1 MNALL
6 IQEVTKEQ
14 LKNIPEIKA
23 GMHVRVHEKVKEKDR
38 ERIQVF
44 EGIVLARKH
53 GKGINATFTVRKIV
67 DGIGVEKTWPL
78 HSPLIEKIE
87 IIKAP
92 KTRRAKLYYLRNLS
106 VKKTKK
112 KLKKVAAFKEIIK
125 EEPTI
130 EKNDNQENNNQKQEE
145 NINQE

>member
-1 MNALL
+1 MTTL
-6 IQEVTKEQ
+6 INEIVKDQ

-23 GMHVRVHEKVKEKDR
+23 GMHVRVHEKVKEGDR
-38 ERIQVF
+38 ERIQIF
-44 EGIVLARKH
+44 EGIVLAKKH

-67 DGIGVEKTWPL
+67 DGIGVEKIWPL
-78 HSPLIEKIE
+78 HSPNIEKIE
-87 IIKAP
+87 IIKTP

-125 EEPTI
+125 EEPVTEEI
-130 EKNDNQENNNQKQEE
+130 NNQENNNQ
-145 NINQE
+145 NQESNETQE

>member
-1 MNALL
+1 MTTL
-6 IQEVTKEQ
+6 INEIVKDQ
-14 LKNIPEIKA
+14 LKSVPQIKA

-44 EGIVLARKH
+44 EGIVLAKKH

-78 HSPLIEKIE
+78 HSPNIEKIE
-87 IIKAP
+87 IIKTP

-125 EEPTI
+125 EEPTS
-130 EKNDNQENNNQKQEE
+130 EKIAEQENNNQKQE
-145 NINQE
+145 NQETQE